1 MIPTRSVSAHAGV
14 FAGSALVLLFLVG
27 CSGNNDPFSYVTVSG
42 TVTYDDGSIIPAN
55 NMKVSFHSE
64 NPPTG
69 NKYPR
74 PGWALVDEK
83 TGKFGCP
90 TSHTA
95 FDGLVRG
102 KHKVVITTAASS
114 QVPLPANLVPP
125 EYADPKKTPLEVDT
139 DNPDSFNLKV
149 HKPKAG
155 AGMSAAPV
163 SPSQSRGR

>member
-1 MIPTRSVSAHAGV
+1 MMPTRSVYAHTGV
-14 FAGSALVLLFLVG
+14 FARSALVLLFLVG
-27 CSGNNDPFSYVTVSG
+27 CSGNNDPFSYARVSG

-55 NMKVSFHSE
+55 KMKVSFHSE
-64 NPPTG
+64 SPPAG

-102 KHKVVITTAASS
+102 KHKVVITTADSS
-114 QVPLPANLVPP
+114 QGPLPANLVPP
-125 EYADPKKTPLEVDT
+125 EYADPNKTPLEVDT
-139 DNPDSFNLKV
+139 DNSGSFNLKV

-155 AGMSAAPV
+155 AGKSASPV
-163 SPSQSRGR
+163 SPSHSHAG